1 MNTTPSTFADAVG
14 AHLAAVEAAEAFTD
28 DDLTPE
34 AVQRKRAEMHRD
46 AQAVLAARVG
56 ELPDPGDDP
65 RREALDAL
73 RATGADQ
80 IAAEQRELGIVRELL
95 DSGRELGRIIANA
108 DATRAAAILT
118 HREVIALDSPNS
130 EAAAAEIADAVFA
143 RLEQIGH
150 PEAVAAADRLA
161 EWEAAT
167 ARRDVLH
174 GIQQGGVPLGSFQ
187 ALSQAA
193 PDDYAAAQPLH
204 AAQAALMRS
213 AREARRMATA
223 TAAQ

>member
-1 MNTTPSTFADAVG
+1 MKTNPTPSAFADTITTHIAS
-14 AHLAAVEAAEAFTD
+14 VEAAEAFTD
-28 DDLTPE
+28 PDLTPE
-34 AVQRKRAEMHRD
+34 AVQRKRAELHRD
-46 AQAVLAARVG
+46 AQAALADRIAT
-56 ELPDPGDDP
+56 LPDPGEDP
-65 RREALDAL
+65 RPATIDAL

-80 IAAEQRELGIVRELL
+80 IAAEGRELGIVRELL
-95 DSGRELGRIIANA
+95 ASGRELGRIIANA

-118 HREVIALDSPNS
+118 HREVIALDSPNPD
-130 EAAAAEIADAVFA
+130 AAVTEIADAVLA

-161 EWEAAT
+161 EWGAAT

-174 GIQQGGVPLGSFQ
+174 GIQQGGVPLSAFQ

-193 PDDYAAAQPLH
+193 PDDYAAARSLH
-204 AAQAALMRS
+204 AAQAALLRS
-213 AREARRMATA
+213 ARDAQRLA